1 MSIDTLADYSN
12 EHCVLTILFQ
22 IRNADYWCCIQSV
35 GTTIQSVVH
44 ISTLSRHI
52 RDAELDIPGWLALSA
67 LQKLLQSPVD
77 RPIPFNKLLIR
88 AL

>member
-1 MSIDTLADYSN
+1 MI
-12 EHCVLTILFQ
+12 VLTILLQ
-22 IRNADYWCCIQSV
+22 IGNADHWLCIHSV
-35 GTTIQSVVH
+35 GATIQSVVR
-44 ISTLSRHI
+44 ISTLPRHK
-52 RDAELDIPGWLALSA
+52 RDAELDIRGWVALSA